1 MANNDSQPTDGA
13 SQDTKQLIA
22 KAMKKVLGS
31 LVRLLI
37 RQGIDYSA
45 VQEWLKQA
53 FVDET
58 RRELERRGEKV
69 TLSRISIISGVHRK
83 DAKRLS
89 EVQEQ
94 ENPRSEKSSITSRL
108 VSLWLGDSQYLDE
121 QGKPK
126 RLGRSGEGSFDAL
139 VESVSK
145 DVRPRTIL
153 DDWLQRGLVSGDDQQ
168 GYELNAQALYPSE
181 DQATKVA
188 FFARNTTDH
197 IAACEHNLR
206 GESSPFP
213 ERSVFYNHLSE
224 QSVNELQQLAS
235 EQGQAL
241 LVQLNKRAQQLAI
254 QDDANGGGDHRFIL
268 GTYFYREQEH
278 KDDA

>member
-1 MANNDSQPTDGA
+1 MPTIDPQPTDDT

-31 LVRLLI
+31 LVRLLL
-37 RQGIDYSA
+37 RQGIDYGA

-53 FVDET
+53 FVEET
-58 RRELERRGEKV
+58 RKELERRGEKV
-69 TLSRISIISGVHRK
+69 TLSRISVISGVHRK
-83 DAKRLS
+83 DVKRLS
-89 EVQEQ
+89 EIQEQ
-94 ENPRSEKSSITSRL
+94 ETPRNERSSITSRL
-108 VSLWLGDSQYLDE
+108 VSLWLGDSQYLNE
-121 QGKPK
+121 QGQPK
-126 RLGRSGEGSFDAL
+126 CLSRSGEDSFDAL

-153 DDWLQRGLVSGDDQQ
+153 DDWLQRGLISGNDQQ

-188 FFARNTTDH
+188 FFARNTADH

-213 ERSVFYNHLSE
+213 ERSVFYNHLSKD
-224 QSVNELQQLAS
+224 SVDELQQLAS

-241 LVQLNKRAQQLAI
+241 LIRLNKRAQELAR
-254 QDDANGGGDHRFIL
+254 QDDAQGGGDHRFIL
-268 GTYFYREQEH
+268 GTYFYREQER